1 MACCGGERGWPAV
14 VGRGVACYGGER
26 GLKLIMVS
34 ACIVCLLL
42 SDGGGRVWPSLVAVT
57 E

>member
-1 MACCGGERGWPAV
+1 MACYGGERGWPAVVERGGGLLWWREGVACCGGERGWPAV
-14 VGRGVACYGGER
+14 

-34 ACIVCLLL
+34 ACIGVFV
-42 SDGGGRVWPSLVAVT
+42 S

>member
-14 VGRGVACYGGER
+14 VGRGGDLLWWGE
-26 GLKLIMVS
+26 GVEANNGQCMYSVF
-34 ACIVCLLL
+34 
-42 SDGGGRVWPSLVAVT
+42 VT